1 VVLHSHIVGV
11 VGSVQASVLL
21 FPQLSFRPM
30 TYLLIAILL
39 LLRRRPLLVTAV
51 VWWLW

>member
-1 VVLHSHIVGV
+1 MVLHSHIAGV

-21 FPQLSFRPM
+21 FPQPSFRAM

-39 LLRRRPLLVTAV
+39 LLLRRPLLVSAV